1 VKLLIIR
8 PQPGA
13 DATAQRARN
22 AGFEPIVM
30 PLFAIERLPWQNV
43 SPADF
48 DAVLLT
54 SGNAVRAAGEGLEQ
68 IRDLPVYAVG
78 TATAR
83 ALEQASLHSAF
94 IGTGG
99 VDELIAAA
107 IDHGLTKLLWLAGE
121 EHSAP
126 LPKPEIEL
134 DIRIVYRSAALAP
147 AADFREALRQADVV
161 MLHSARAA
169 KHFAALC
176 DEAAVSRQ
184 DICIAA
190 FSQIIAN
197 SAGEGW
203 ASAVVAP
210 QPNDTALLSEV
221 QRHFTTVTR
230 DP

>member
-1 VKLLIIR
+1 VKLLVIR

-13 DATAQRARN
+13 DATAQRVQV
-22 AGFEPIVM
+22 AGFEPLVV
-30 PLFAIERLPWQNV
+30 PLFAIEPLPWQGL
-43 SPADF
+43 SSADF

-54 SGNAVRAAGEGLEQ
+54 SGNAVRAIGEGLTQ
-68 IRDLPVYAVG
+68 LRDLPFYAVG

-83 ALEQASLHSAF
+83 ALERVSLRPEF

-99 VDELIAAA
+99 VDDLITAAVGN
-107 IDHGLTKLLWLAGE
+107 GLTRLLWLAGE

-126 LPKPEIEL
+126 QPRPEIEL
-134 DIRIVYRSAALAP
+134 DTRIVYRSIAVPPP
-147 AADFREALRQADVV
+147 ANFRESLRQVDVV

-169 KHFAALC
+169 QHFAALC
-176 DEAAVSRQ
+176 DDVGVARPN
-184 DICIAA
+184 IGIAA
-190 FSQIIAN
+190 FSRIIADK
-197 SAGEGW
+197 AGEGW
-203 ASAVVAP
+203 ARIVVAP